1 VNHGPQ
7 DIAAGGPDTGGPLE
21 ARPADGLAQV
31 TPRYGEA
38 SLADVIP
45 SLLAVLGVPRARDAL
60 GLSNGILAGTRRV
73 VLLLVDGFGHHL
85 IPTAAPVAPTLAD
98 LASGR
103 LGAAMQLTAGF
114 PSTTPTS
121 LVSIATGAPPGPH
134 GVLGFTVNVPGTRR
148 VLTHIVWRDDPDP
161 LRWQPLE
168 TQFAVAAAHGIAVT
182 AVSRPEFVGS
192 GLTGAMFRGA
202 AYRGATSPD
211 EIASGVLCSLADGS
225 RSLVYG
231 YTPEVD
237 RAGHLYGVGSTE
249 WLAAVTEVDG
259 LVSRLLDGLPPDAA
273 LLVTA
278 DHGMLDVP
286 ADDRV
291 DVDTHRLL
299 RKGIRVLAGEP
310 RVRYLHTRRGARD
323 DVIAA
328 WRGVLGDR
336 AWVVSREEAVAAG
349 WFGPVPEAHLAR
361 IGDVVAACR
370 GRTTLIA
377 TRREPPMTSRLVGYH
392 GSSTALEMAVPLL
405 IARGDQTRV
414 VKGDSAPGGSE
425 AAIDG

>member
-1 VNHGPQ
+1 MNSRRRELTPGRL
-7 DIAAGGPDTGGPLE
+7 AGDGRLDTG
-21 ARPADGLAQV
+21 PADGLAQV

-45 SLLAVLGVPRARDAL
+45 SMLAALGVPGARDVL
-60 GLSNGILAGTRRV
+60 GLSDSALAGTRRM
-73 VLLLVDGFGHHL
+73 VLLLVDGLGHL
-85 IPTAAPVAPTLAD
+85 LLPIAAPVAPTLAD

-148 VLTHIVWRDDPDP
+148 VLIHTMWRDDPDP

-168 TQFAVAAAHGIAVT
+168 TQFAVAARHGVAVT
-182 AVSRPEFVGS
+182 VVSRPEFVGS

-202 AYRGATSPD
+202 AYRGATAPD
-211 EIASGVLCSLADGS
+211 EIVSGVLHSLATEP

-237 RAGHLYGVGSTE
+237 RAGHLYGVGSAE
-249 WLAAVTEVDG
+249 WLAAVSEVDR
-259 LVSRLLDGLPPDAA
+259 LLTRLLDGLPPDAA

-286 ADDRV
+286 AGDRV
-291 DVDTHRLL
+291 DVDTHRSL
-299 RKGIRVLAGEP
+299 RKGIQVLAGEP
-310 RVRYLHTRRGARD
+310 RVRYLHIRQGARS
-323 DVIAA
+323 DVIAT
-328 WRGVLGDR
+328 WRELLGDR
-336 AWVVSREEAVAAG
+336 VWVVTREEAVAAG

-361 IGDVVAACR
+361 IGDVVAVCR

-377 TRREPPMTSRLVGYH
+377 TRREPPMTSR
-392 GSSTALEMAVPLL
+392 
-405 IARGDQTRV
+405 
-414 VKGDSAPGGSE
+414 
-425 AAIDG
+425 